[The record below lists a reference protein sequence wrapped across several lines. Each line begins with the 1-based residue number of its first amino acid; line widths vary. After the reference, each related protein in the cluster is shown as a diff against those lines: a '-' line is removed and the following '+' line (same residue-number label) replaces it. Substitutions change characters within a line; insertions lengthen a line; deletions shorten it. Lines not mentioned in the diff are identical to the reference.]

1 MPRRNNATFTEKE
14 LLFIQHFEGDQT
26 EAARQAGLKDPGRQ
40 GSRMMQRPHV
50 KQAIEAK
57 LAAAVKESG
66 TQLGQRVTVTRS
78 EIINGL
84 HKEGKEADTASA
96 RVSAWA
102 QLAEIFQLK
111 KNSTKESDIF
121 TGWNNEELD
130 LYHRTGQLPA
140 WFGLSAD
147 ESNNGDHGNHTT
159 GPGLSAGA
167 TPAVPSGD
175 GHGLGKIPSP
185 SGETPKTT
193 PGGKPTRRTN

>member
-1 MPRRNNATFTEKE
+1 MPRRNESGFTEKE
-14 LLFIQHFEGDQT
+14 ILFIQYFEGDQT
-26 EAARQAGLKDPGRQ
+26 EAARRAGLKDPGRQ

-50 KQAIEAK
+50 NQAIADK

-66 TQLGQRVTVTRS
+66 KQLALRVTVSRS

-84 HKEGKEADTASA
+84 HKEAQEADVASA
-96 RVSAWA
+96 RVSAWS

-121 TGWNNEELD
+121 TGWTNEELD
-130 LYHRTGQLPA
+130 LYHRKGQLPA

-147 ESNNGDHGNHTT
+147 ESDNGTNGTR
-159 GPGLSAGA
+159 PGLSAGS

-175 GHGLGKIPSP
+175 GHGLGKSPSP
-185 SGETPKTT
+185 PRETPPTT
-193 PGGKPTRRTN
+193 PGGKPARRTN